1 MPSELPDYAQKT
13 LNILK
18 QHNQA
23 GNLANIFPEATREQL
38 DYLISDQLT
47 YLIKKQLREKA
58 LDQTLLQEIETI
70 LQEIN
75 QTPKLAKAYLETAH
89 NLPPKQETEI
99 LKRVARIFEKTD
111 EPDRVIDTYMALGR
125 NQVEQGNP
133 DALHSYIAAN
143 IYSRNHKNPTPE
155 IKRKLVQGLIELSK
169 LREQEGSSIDAYTTI
184 TEAIQVAESLQD
196 EDLIEIT
203 VLQKALLLRN
213 QGENHAMM
221 ELINNYPRI
230 KEKYLS

>member
-1 MPSELPDYAQKT
+1 MPSPLPDYAQKA

-23 GNLANIFPEATREQL
+23 GNLANILPEATREQL
-38 DYLISDQLT
+38 HYLISDQLT
-47 YLIKKQLREKA
+47 YLVKKQLRKKT
-58 LDQTLLQEIETI
+58 LDQNLLQEIETI
-70 LQEIN
+70 LTEIN
-75 QTPKLAKAYLETAH
+75 QTPKLAKTYLETAQ

-99 LKRVARIFEKTD
+99 LKRATKIYENGD
-111 EPDRVIDTYMALGR
+111 HPEGVIDAYMALGR
-125 NQVEQGNP
+125 NQMEQGDP
-133 DALHSYIAAN
+133 DASHSFIVAN

-169 LREQEGSSIDAYTTI
+169 LREQEGSSIEAYSTI
-184 TEAIQVAESLQD
+184 TEAIQVAETLQD
-196 EDLIEIT
+196 EALIEIT

-213 QGENHAMM
+213 QGENQAMM
-221 ELINNYPRI
+221 ELIDNYPRI